1 MHLIV
6 ISPKLCWI
14 DPSSASG
21 YCTDAEF
28 ASQMGALSQLFERTT
43 VVMPVHRSAAPDGS
57 NSLEGYRL
65 RVQPLPLRYGRRW
78 PLKGTSLAWLSAQWP
93 TLWRAIRQADA
104 VHVPMSS
111 ALGALAIVLT
121 LLQRRPLFAHYGG
134 SWEFPSTT
142 MERLARWLVE
152 RIAGGRNVV
161 LATGGGKQPPSAC
174 SPHVR
179 WISAA
184 SLCQAELE
192 AVPERLTWQPGRTL
206 RLITLGRQ
214 EPAQNTE
221 ALFRA
226 LYLIRQQYPQTT
238 LDVVG
243 DGSCLPR
250 LRRLA
255 VEMGIEGVV
264 FFYGRVDHQTEVTA
278 LSRADLFC
286 LPAGAEGFPKAV
298 HEALACGLP
307 VITGPVAVL
316 RQLITS
322 EVGLVLP
329 DASPE
334 TIARAVLELSADA
347 QRLGK
352 MARRARSIAREYS
365 LERWRDEIGRHL
377 RAAWGD
383 AALRPLADKQGTT
396 SGDEALHQDEN
407 CAGLSSTGGSQK
419 EYEGKF

>member
-1 MHLIV
+1 MHLVV
-6 ISPKLCWI
+6 ISHKFCWI

-28 ASQMGALSQLFERTT
+28 ASQIGALSQLFERTT
-43 VVMPVHRSAAPDGS
+43 VVMPAHRSAAPDGS
-57 NSLEGYRL
+57 NSLVGYRL
-65 RVQPLPLRYGRRW
+65 SVQPLPPCLGRRW
-78 PLKGTSLAWLSAQWP
+78 SLKVTPLVWLPA
-93 TLWRAIRQADA
+93 LWRAIRQAEA

-111 ALGALAIVLT
+111 ALGASAIVMA
-121 LLQRRPLFAHYGG
+121 LLQRRPLFVHYG
-134 SWEFPSTT
+134 SWKFSPTT
-142 MERLARWLVE
+142 MGRFVRWLVE

-161 LATGGGKQPPSAC
+161 LAADGGEQPPLAC
-174 SPHVR
+174 SPRVR
-179 WISAA
+179 WVSAA

-206 RLITLGRQ
+206 RLITMGRQ
-214 EPAQNTE
+214 EPVQNTE

-226 LYLIRQQYPQTT
+226 LYLIRQHYPQTT

-255 VEMGIEGVV
+255 VEMGLEGAI
-264 FFYGRVDHQTEVTA
+264 FFYGRVDHQTALTA

-286 LPAGAEGFPKAV
+286 LPAGSEGFSKVV

-307 VITGPVAVL
+307 VIATPVAVF

-322 EVGLVLP
+322 EVGQVLP
-329 DASPE
+329 DAEPE
-334 TIARAVLELSADA
+334 TIAQVVLELSADA

-352 MARRARSIAREYS
+352 MARQARCIAREYS

-383 AALRPLADKQGTT
+383 AALRPLAGKQETT
-396 SGDEALHQDEN
+396 SGDEAPYQ
-407 CAGLSSTGGSQK
+407 G
-419 EYEGKF
+419 